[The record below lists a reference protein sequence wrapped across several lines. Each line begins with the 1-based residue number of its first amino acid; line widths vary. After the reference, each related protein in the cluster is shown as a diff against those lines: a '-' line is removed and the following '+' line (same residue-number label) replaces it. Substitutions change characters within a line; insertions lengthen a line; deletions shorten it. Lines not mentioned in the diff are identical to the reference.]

1 MKTSIFIAV
10 GLMVMVLINFTSC
23 NKDSI
28 DDECCNKD
36 SIDDGYGTLKVKIT
50 DAPFP
55 IEFIE
60 EANITITKVEIR
72 KKDNLSDEYPFIT
85 IYEDTITYNLLE
97 LRNGI
102 MADLPGFDVQAG
114 NYDLIRIYVD
124 EASISIKDYGTYDL
138 KVPSGAQSGI
148 KVFIDPD
155 LKIVGGLTTE
165 LLLDFNLDK
174 SFVLKGNINTPAGI
188 KGFNFKPVIRA
199 VNNSTAGLV
208 QGIVKDTAS
217 AVLPNAQVWIA
228 ADTTIS
234 TAYTDSAGFYALP
247 GIPEGFYSMYVTKE
261 NYDTVMISDVE
272 IVAANLTIKD
282 FELTPKN

>member
-1 MKTSIFIAV
+1 
-10 GLMVMVLINFTSC
+10 
-23 NKDSI
+23 
-28 DDECCNKD
+28 
-36 SIDDGYGTLKVKIT
+36 
-50 DAPFP
+50 
-55 IEFIE
+55 
-60 EANITITKVEIR
+60 
-72 KKDNLSDEYPFIT
+72 
-85 IYEDTITYNLLE
+85 
-97 LRNGI
+97 
-102 MADLPGFDVQAG
+102 
-114 NYDLIRIYVD
+114 
-124 EASISIKDYGTYDL
+124 
-138 KVPSGAQSGI
+138 
-148 KVFIDPD
+148 IDPD
-155 LKIVGGLTTE
+155 LRIVGGLTTE

-208 QGIVKDTAS
+208 QGIVKNTAS

-247 GIPEGFYSMYVTKE
+247 GIPEGFYSMYATKE
-261 NYDTVMISDVE
+261 NYDTVMIGDVE